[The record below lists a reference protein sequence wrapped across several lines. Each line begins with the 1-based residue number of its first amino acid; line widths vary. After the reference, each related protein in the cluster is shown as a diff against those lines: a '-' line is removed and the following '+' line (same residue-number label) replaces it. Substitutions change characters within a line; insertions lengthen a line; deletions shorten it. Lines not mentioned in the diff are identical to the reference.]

1 MTAEQ
6 TDAIVLRLY
15 PFSESSC
22 VVSLFT
28 RDFGKQSVL
37 AKGAWRSRSPFEG
50 ALDLLSIC
58 RVVFLPKAGDAL
70 GILTEAKLVER
81 FRAGRHSLLKLY
93 CGYYVSELLDR
104 FTERGDTQPEL
115 YDLAVTTLAAL
126 SDESQEPRAC
136 ILRWELQLLRLV
148 GHAPTWDRCAQC
160 GTAID
165 SDTTRPF
172 APLVGGV
179 VCQAC
184 AGGLRPLIQ
193 IPAAARQELMRFSD
207 ADWREIPTTS
217 LIDSGRAAM
226 RGALERYFAALLDRR
241 LNLTHFLEELGH

>member
-6 TDAIVLRLY
+6 TDAIVLRLF

-37 AKGAWRSRSPFEG
+37 AKGAWRQRSPFEG

-58 RVVFLPKAGDAL
+58 RVVFIPKAGDAL

-81 FRAGRHSLLKLY
+81 FRAGRQSLLRLY

-104 FTERGDTQPEL
+104 FTERSDAQPEL
-115 YDLAVTTLAAL
+115 YELATATLAAL
-126 SDESQEPRAC
+126 GDQQQEPRAC

-160 GTAID
+160 GAPID
-165 SDTTRPF
+165 ADAMRPF
-172 APLVGGV
+172 APLAGGV
-179 VCQAC
+179 VCEAC

-193 IPAAARQELMRFSD
+193 IPAAARAELRRFSD

-226 RGALERYFAALLDRR
+226 RGALERYLAALLDRR
-241 LNLTHFLEELGH
+241 LNLTYFLEELGH